1 MEENKENKEKKKL
14 TYEQLNEIANQLM
27 QENMKLKQKCQE
39 LYMADT
45 IKRLEFL
52 FKVVESTYPFNAE
65 FRDTCAKEIIELM
78 TPVQEKKEDKK
89 SE

>member
-14 TYEQLNEIANQLM
+14 TYEQLNEIANQLI

-52 FKVVESTYPFNAE
+52 FKVVESTYPFDKE
-65 FRDTCAKEIIELM
+65 FRDTCASEIKELM
-78 TPVQEKKEDKK
+78 TPVKEEENKESK
-89 SE
+89 

>member
-1 MEENKENKEKKKL
+1 MEENKEKKL

-39 LYMADT
+39 LYMVDI

-52 FKVVESTYPFNAE
+52 FKVVESTYPFDKE
-65 FRDTCAKEIIELM
+65 FRDICATEIKELM
-78 TPVQEKKEDKK
+78 TPVQEEENKESK
-89 SE
+89 

>member
-1 MEENKENKEKKKL
+1 MEENREKKKL
-14 TYEQLNEIANQLM
+14 TYEQLNEIANQLA

-52 FKVVESTYPFNAE
+52 FKVVESTYPFYSD
-65 FRDTCAKEIIELM
+65 FIDTCAKEIIELM
-78 TPVQEKKEDKK
+78 SRVQGNKEDK
-89 SE
+89 E

>member
-27 QENMKLKQKCQE
+27 QENVKLKQKCQE
-39 LYMADT
+39 LYMADI
-45 IKRLEFL
+45 IKRLEFM
-52 FKVVESTYPFNAE
+52 FEVVESTYPFNVE

-78 TPVQEKKEDKK
+78 TPVQENKEDKE

>member
-1 MEENKENKEKKKL
+1 MEDNKEKKKL
-14 TYEQLNEIANQLM
+14 TYEQLNEVANQLV

-39 LYMADT
+39 LYMVDT

-52 FKVVESTYPFNAE
+52 FKVVESTYPFSAE

-78 TPVQEKKEDKK
+78 TPVQENKEDKE

>member
-1 MEENKENKEKKKL
+1 MEENKEKKKKL
-14 TYEQLNEIANQLM
+14 TYEQLNEVANQLA

-52 FKVVESTYPFNAE
+52 FKVVESTYPFSAE

-78 TPVQEKKEDKK
+78 TPVQENKEDKE

>member
-1 MEENKENKEKKKL
+1 
-14 TYEQLNEIANQLM
+14 
-27 QENMKLKQKCQE
+27 
-39 LYMADT
+39 MADT

-52 FKVVESTYPFNAE
+52 FKVVESTYPFSAE

-78 TPVQEKKEDKK
+78 TPVQENKEDKE

>member
-1 MEENKENKEKKKL
+1 MAENKEKKKL
-14 TYEQLNEIANQLM
+14 TYEQLNEVANQLV
-27 QENMKLKQKCQE
+27 QENMELKKKCQE

-52 FKVVESTYPFNAE
+52 FKVVESTYPFSAE

-78 TPVQEKKEDKK
+78 TPVQENKDDKE

>member
-65 FRDTCAKEIIELM
+65 FRDTCANEIKELM
-78 TPVQEKKEDKK
+78 TPVQEKKEDKA

>member
-39 LYMADT
+39 LCMADT
-45 IKRLEFL
+45 IKRFEFL
-52 FKVVESTYPFNAE
+52 FKVVESTYPFDKE
-65 FRDTCAKEIIELM
+65 FRDTCANEIKELM
-78 TPVQEKKEDKK
+78 TPVQEKKEDKE

>member
-1 MEENKENKEKKKL
+1 MEENKEKKKP

-27 QENMKLKQKCQE
+27 EENVKLKQKCQE

-52 FKVVESTYPFNAE
+52 FKVTESIYPFNAE
-65 FRDTCAKEIIELM
+65 FRTACANEIIELM
-78 TPVQEKKEDKK
+78 TPVQEKENKESK
-89 SE
+89 

>member
-1 MEENKENKEKKKL
+1 MEENKEKKKL

-65 FRDTCAKEIIELM
+65 FRDTWANEIKDLI
-78 TPVQEKKEDKK
+78 TPVQEKKEDKE

>member
-1 MEENKENKEKKKL
+1 MEENREKKKL
-14 TYEQLNEIANQLM
+14 TYEQLNEFANQLA
-27 QENMKLKQKCQE
+27 QENMNLKQKCQE
-39 LYMADT
+39 LYIADI

-52 FKVVESTYPFNAE
+52 FKVVESTYPFSAE

-78 TPVQEKKEDKK
+78 TPVQENKEDKE

>member
-1 MEENKENKEKKKL
+1 MAENKEKKKL
-14 TYEQLNEIANQLM
+14 TYEQLNEVANQLV

-52 FKVVESTYPFNAE
+52 FKVVESIYPFSAE

-78 TPVQEKKEDKK
+78 TPVQENKEDKE

>member
-1 MEENKENKEKKKL
+1 MEENKEKKKL

-52 FKVVESTYPFNAE
+52 FKAVESTYPFDKE
-65 FRDTCAKEIIELM
+65 FRDTCAAEIKELM
-78 TPVQEKKEDKK
+78 TPVQENKEDKE

>member
-1 MEENKENKEKKKL
+1 MEENKEKKKKL
-14 TYEQLNEIANQLM
+14 TYEQLNEVANQLA

-52 FKVVESTYPFNAE
+52 FKVVESTYPFSAE

-78 TPVQEKKEDKK
+78 TPVQEDKEDKE

>member
-1 MEENKENKEKKKL
+1 MEENREKKKL
-14 TYEQLNEIANQLM
+14 TYEQLNEVANQLA

-39 LYMADT
+39 LYIADT

-52 FKVVESTYPFNAE
+52 FKVVESTYPFSAE
-65 FRDTCAKEIIELM
+65 FRDACAKEIKELM
-78 TPVQEKKEDKK
+78 TPIQENKEDKE

>member
-52 FKVVESTYPFNAE
+52 FKVVESTYPFNRK
-65 FRDTCAKEIIELM
+65 FRDTCANEIIELM
-78 TPVQEKKEDKK
+78 TPVQEEENKESK
-89 SE
+89 

>member
-1 MEENKENKEKKKL
+1 MEENREKKKL
-14 TYEQLNEIANQLM
+14 TYEQLNEVANQLA

-39 LYMADT
+39 LYMVDT

-65 FRDTCAKEIIELM
+65 FRAPVLAKRIESVNSGSRIRWE
-78 TPVQEKKEDKK
+78 P
-89 SE
+89 SGS

>member
-65 FRDTCAKEIIELM
+65 FRDICSKEIIELM
-78 TPVQEKKEDKK
+78 TPVQENKEDKE

>member
-39 LYMADT
+39 LYMVDT
-45 IKRLEFL
+45 IKRLELL
-52 FKVVESTYPFNAE
+52 FKVTESTYPFNAE
-65 FRDTCAKEIIELM
+65 FRTACANEIIELM
-78 TPVQEKKEDKK
+78 TPVQEEENKESK
-89 SE
+89 

>member
-39 LYMADT
+39 LYIVDT

-52 FKVVESTYPFNAE
+52 FKVVESTYPFDKE
-65 FRDTCAKEIIELM
+65 FRDTCANEIKELM
-78 TPVQEKKEDKK
+78 TSVQEKKEDKE

>member
-1 MEENKENKEKKKL
+1 MEENKKKKTL

-45 IKRLEFL
+45 IKKLEFF
-52 FKVVESTYPFNAE
+52 FKVVESTYPFDKE
-65 FRDTCAKEIIELM
+65 FRDTCANEIKELM
-78 TPVQEKKEDKK
+78 TLVQEKKEDKE

>member
-1 MEENKENKEKKKL
+1 MEENKEKKKL

-27 QENMKLKQKCQE
+27 QENVKLKQKCQE

-52 FKVVESTYPFNAE
+52 FKAVESIYPFSAE
-65 FRDTCAKEIIELM
+65 FRTACANEIIELM
-78 TPVQEKKEDKK
+78 TPVQEEENKESK
-89 SE
+89 

>member
-1 MEENKENKEKKKL
+1 MEENKEKKKL

-39 LYMADT
+39 LYMVDT

-52 FKVVESTYPFNAE
+52 FKVVESTYSFNKE
-65 FRDTCAKEIIELM
+65 FRDTCANEIIELM
-78 TPVQEKKEDKK
+78 TPVQEEKNKESK
-89 SE
+89 

>member
-14 TYEQLNEIANQLM
+14 TYEQLNEIANQLI

-52 FKVVESTYPFNAE
+52 FKVVESTYPFDKE
-65 FRDTCAKEIIELM
+65 FRDTCATEIKELM
-78 TPVQEKKEDKK
+78 TPVQEKKEDKE

>member
-52 FKVVESTYPFNAE
+52 FKVVESTYPFDKE
-65 FRDTCAKEIIELM
+65 FRDTCADEIKELM
-78 TPVQEKKEDKK
+78 TPVQEKKEDKE

>member
-1 MEENKENKEKKKL
+1 MAENKEKKKL
-14 TYEQLNEIANQLM
+14 TYEQLNEVANQLV

-78 TPVQEKKEDKK
+78 TPVQENKEDKE